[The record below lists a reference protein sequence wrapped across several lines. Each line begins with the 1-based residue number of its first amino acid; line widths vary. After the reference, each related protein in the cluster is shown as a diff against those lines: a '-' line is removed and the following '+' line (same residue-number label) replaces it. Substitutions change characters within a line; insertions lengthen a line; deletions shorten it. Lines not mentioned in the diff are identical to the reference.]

1 MRLLLDKHILLW
13 WLEKSPSLTR
23 EARDL
28 IADPENTV
36 FISAIT
42 YWELWLK
49 HSLRKLRLPPEFED
63 AIADGSFEDLPLTAA
78 HTREVANLP
87 WHHRDPFTAC

>member
-1 MRLLLDKHILLW
+1 M
-13 WLEKSPSLTR
+13 
-23 EARDL
+23 
-28 IADPENTV
+28 

-49 HSLRKLRLPPEFED
+49 HSLRKLRLPPEFEE

-87 WHHRDPFTAC
+87 WHHRDPFDRMLIAQAKATGLTFLTADERAAAYGDAVLLVR